1 MPEESSFE
9 NGCVGYARLQI
20 RVRRKQFRC
29 IDVLLSTEVENQGV
43 ISDRVIVNEDSSK
56 RVLIT
61 IRN

>member
-43 ISDRVIVNEDSSK
+43 ISDRVVVNEDSS
-56 RVLIT
+56 
-61 IRN
+61 